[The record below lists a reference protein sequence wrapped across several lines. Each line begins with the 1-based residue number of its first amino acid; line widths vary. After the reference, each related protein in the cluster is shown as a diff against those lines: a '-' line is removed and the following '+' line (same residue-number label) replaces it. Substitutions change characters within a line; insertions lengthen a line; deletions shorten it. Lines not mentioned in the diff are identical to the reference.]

1 MGGLGMWAN
10 LRLAFVKYTVKAS
23 RRTSDSTIN
32 AQVTD
37 KNRLNIVKDD

>member
-10 LRLAFVKYTVKAS
+10 LRLASVKYTVKPS